1 MVNAFQV
8 NASFILFTVKITVKA
23 SSVLDFSSEKGFM
36 KNFRRFTR
44 KHQQTKEKN
53 KEKIKGKLI

>member
-8 NASFILFTVKITVKA
+8 NASFILFTVIITMKA
-23 SSVLDFSSEKGFM
+23 SSVLDFSCEKGLM
-36 KNFRRFTR
+36 KKFRRFAR

-53 KEKIKGKLI
+53 KEKIKGKLV